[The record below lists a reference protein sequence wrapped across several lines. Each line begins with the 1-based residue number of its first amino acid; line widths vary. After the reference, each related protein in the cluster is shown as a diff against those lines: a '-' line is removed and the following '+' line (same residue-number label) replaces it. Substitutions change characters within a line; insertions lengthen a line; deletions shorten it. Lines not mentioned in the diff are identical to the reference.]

1 MKALLKL
8 LLVALVAGAWIAT
21 FDAPVRAQDSEDGR
35 QPPEGSSAGQE
46 TKPAV
51 QEMTPAEMTPA
62 QQLNYWF
69 TRAAEAY
76 AAEDHEKW
84 VTALEN
90 LHRMRPF
97 NYDFMRQLVMGY
109 ALTDQKPKAF
119 NLMLRMQQQGLAVDW
134 DSIEEVESLRPYPLY
149 EHLRDLMKS
158 AGEPDGGGVETFAT
172 IGHAHPMPE
181 ALAHDA
187 KTGRLFAGTVRD
199 GTILVR
205 AAGDDTF
212 AVFADPDSV
221 DGLKSVFDLLVDEQR
236 GHLWVATGGTSQF
249 VNARRAD
256 FGRSSLIKL
265 DLASGEKLGEYR
277 VLPDGRSHLLGAMTQ
292 AGDGTIYATDT
303 AAPLVYRLRP
313 GDERPQPIIGN
324 PVFTGLRGIALSP
337 DESRLYLADYDLGV
351 FFFELET
358 DEGFALG
365 IPETLNLGGIDG
377 LYQWKDS
384 LVAIQ
389 NGVTPQ
395 RVLRLDLDE
404 SGTRV
409 AQVAILARAL
419 EVFDNPTYGT
429 VAGDDLLF
437 FANSHWHR
445 VDRSGRPVDPPL
457 PDVTVL
463 KSPIDEASNV
473 IVGEEV
479 LEQLKRK
486 GKVVNGDG

>member
-1 MKALLKL
+1 MKALLKP
-8 LLVALVAGAWIAT
+8 LLVALVSGGWIAT
-21 FDAPVRAQDSEDGR
+21 HGVPVLAQDSDGGQSPR
-35 QPPEGSSAGQE
+35 QASSAAQE
-46 TKPAV
+46 SKPAV
-51 QEMTPAEMTPA
+51 QEMTPA

-84 VTALEN
+84 VAALEN

-109 ALTDQKPKAF
+109 ALTDQKSKAF
-119 NLMLRMQQQGLAVDW
+119 NLMLKMQQQGLAVDW
-134 DSIEEVESLRPYPLY
+134 DRIEAVESLRPYPLY
-149 EHLRDLMKS
+149 KHLRDLMKS
-158 AGEPDGGGVETFAT
+158 AGEPDGSVETFAT
-172 IGHAHPMPE
+172 VGRDHPMPE

-187 KTGRLFAGTVRD
+187 TTGRLFAGTVRD
-199 GTILVR
+199 GKILVR
-205 AAGDDTF
+205 GAGDDAF
-212 AVFADPDSV
+212 EVFADPESV
-221 DGLKSVFDLLVDEQR
+221 DGLRSVFDLLVDEQR

-249 VNARRAD
+249 VDARRSS
-256 FGRSSLIKL
+256 FGRTSLIKL
-265 DLASGEKLGEYR
+265 DLETGEKLGEYR

-292 AGDGTIYATDT
+292 ADDGTIYATDT
-303 AAPLVYRLRP
+303 AAPFVYRLRP

-358 DEGFALG
+358 GEGYALG

-419 EVFDNPTYGT
+419 EAFDNPTYGT

-463 KSPIDEASNV
+463 KSSIDEASKV
-473 IVGEEV
+473 VVGEEA
-479 LEQLKRK
+479 LKKLQQQQRQRARE
-486 GKVVNGDG
+486 GDG